1 MGSDDGFWK
10 ILLTNWKPSETYI
23 NYWLNCIGLR
33 KKFKLCEH
41 LTHSDY
47 LQVIK
52 NGMDNAFLFRTGV
65 FCTVGEGGSSIG
77 LGKNCRL

>member
-1 MGSDDGFWK
+1 MLYFVR
-10 ILLTNWKPSETYI
+10 LAL
-23 NYWLNCIGLR
+23 
-33 KKFKLCEH
+33 
-41 LTHSDY
+41 SDY
-47 LQVIK
+47 LQCKSNK